1 MLVCCQESW
10 NFRLDL
16 FSVWLLCFIIIV
28 EVYHYFLFCFVE
40 SKTPCK
46 KMSNTE
52 LNYLKSLFNKSKN
65 HRKKRAT
72 QNKRKRKEYRSLTE
86 KERKVFHDAV
96 LSLKAKS
103 VCYNLFI
110 PFISE
115 MYHILCSFS
124 IIFNRTAELHFK
136 TYIVCTKK

>member
-1 MLVCCQESW
+1 MLSILTKNPEIS
-10 NFRLDL
+10 DSL
-16 FSVWLLCFIIIV
+16 FCLVVVFHNNCGSLSLFFV
-28 EVYHYFLFCFVE
+28 LFCFVE

-52 LNYLKSLFNKSKN
+52 LNYLRSLFNKSKN

-96 LSLKAKS
+96 LALKAKS

-115 MYHILCSFS
+115 M
-124 IIFNRTAELHFK
+124 
-136 TYIVCTKK
+136 

>member
-1 MLVCCQESW
+1 MLSILTKNPEIS
-10 NFRLDL
+10 DSL
-16 FSVWLLCFIIIV
+16 FCLVVVFHNNCGSLSL
-28 EVYHYFLFCFVE
+28 FLFCFVE

-52 LNYLKSLFNKSKN
+52 LNYLRSLFNKSKN

-96 LSLKAKS
+96 RALKAKS
-103 VCYNLFI
+103 VCYLF
-110 PFISE
+110 
-115 MYHILCSFS
+115 YS
-124 IIFNRTAELHFK
+124 IISG
-136 TYIVCTKK
+136 I

>member
-1 MLVCCQESW
+1 
-10 NFRLDL
+10 
-16 FSVWLLCFIIIV
+16 
-28 EVYHYFLFCFVE
+28 
-40 SKTPCK
+40 
-46 KMSNTE
+46 MSNTE

-96 LSLKAKS
+96 LALKAKS

-115 MYHILCSFS
+115 M
-124 IIFNRTAELHFK
+124 
-136 TYIVCTKK
+136 